1 MVVARSAR
9 ITGLTARFFVGWKAE
24 AKFNPSL
31 TIFASSLA
39 EWQAGKT
46 PATMDGGRSN
56 DLIITFTE
64 RSRHSRVRTRI
75 SGPDGSVR
83 VTHLPV
89 DS

>member
-1 MVVARSAR
+1 
-9 ITGLTARFFVGWKAE
+9 
-24 AKFNPSL
+24 
-31 TIFASSLA
+31 
-39 EWQAGKT
+39 
-46 PATMDGGRSN
+46 MDGGRSN